1 MLSRCS
7 EDEMWSRVMFELLL
21 WPQEVTLAKWT
32 QPSGPLCL
40 WQCFIHKY
48 QWNLWEK
55 RKKDWNLYEEV
66 DEIGDIG
73 KFWVFVPLLFRW
85 KSTNGLHMFP
95 EWFCTES
102 ECSYWGHIQC
112 HCRRTRQLIK
122 IEKAIN
128 QFPLQNFSNQEI
140 CQEIFNIWDIL
151 ALARLFFYVSENHE
165 RKL

>member
-1 MLSRCS
+1 
-7 EDEMWSRVMFELLL
+7 MWSRFMFELVL
-21 WPQEVTLAKWT
+21 WPQWVTLARWT

-128 QFPLQNFSNQEI
+128 QFLLQIIGFGIKSRNKSSHPLCAFRAICAIFKSICGYLRSNTIGDLEP
-140 CQEIFNIWDIL
+140 
-151 ALARLFFYVSENHE
+151 
-165 RKL
+165 

>member
-1 MLSRCS
+1 MSGSSSSLLLHCPQVPPILRPEGLLIWPKHTWFSPGPLSYPLAILSRGTS
-7 EDEMWSRVMFELLL
+7 WEKMLLQMMMVVAAL
-21 WPQEVTLAKWT
+21 SK
-32 QPSGPLCL
+32 
-40 WQCFIHKY
+40 
-48 QWNLWEK
+48 K

-128 QFPLQNFSNQEI
+128 QFPLHNFSNQEI
-140 CQEIFNIWDIL
+140 CQ
-151 ALARLFFYVSENHE
+151 
-165 RKL
+165 